1 MRTLGRRYSSSRS
14 PYARLWKN
22 ADFIVQAF
30 DESERDLV
38 LRFAIGSDAVP
49 VAVDQVGEAL
59 VGFEALPFETGSPI
73 VEEAPRPCL
82 AFVVPELA
90 EGLFEDIGRV
100 EAPIGG
106 EQNLE

>member
-1 MRTLGRRYSSSRS
+1 MED
-14 PYARLWKN
+14 
-22 ADFIVQAF
+22 ADFIVEAF
-30 DESERDLV
+30 DETERDFV
-38 LRFAIGSDAVP
+38 FRFAVGGDAVP
-49 VAVDQVGEAL
+49 VAIDQVGETL